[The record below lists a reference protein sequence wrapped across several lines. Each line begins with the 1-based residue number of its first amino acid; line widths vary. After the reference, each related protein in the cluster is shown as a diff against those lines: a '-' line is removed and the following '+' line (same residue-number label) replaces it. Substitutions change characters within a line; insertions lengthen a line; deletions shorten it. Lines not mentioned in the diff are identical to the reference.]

1 MSFSLSVFGYDFT
14 EFKMSES
21 IEHNILYAEIE
32 NDILNI
38 KAKNLLNKDIGLIEI
53 GGKQIEARNNNG
65 WFYFS
70 FPLNQIQK
78 GNYSVNIYVGNI
90 GDTQFW
96 TFLSRNFEIEYLSNW
111 IIKES
116 YFYGT
121 NKSVVENIR
130 NSFISMYP
138 VTSKIKQLSDT
149 IVKGSNDNY
158 EKLAKLY
165 DWVVSNIKYDK
176 QGYSLHENSYF
187 LPDDVIKEGK
197 AVCYGIAL
205 TYQALCHAQEIP
217 CITYTGVAY
226 DDSGQGESH
235 AWNEVYID
243 NQWLFVD
250 CTSDIRYEVLNNS
263 VNETPNGIINYEYF
277 LSDLNGI
284 SDGILYE
291 DGHTL
296 FNILS
301 TLDKDYIYSNWAKDE
316 LINSMYY
323 KIFEGDYKGDL
334 RRPITR
340 GEFCDLLVEYIVT
353 QLSNGDIFNLSNAEL
368 NEVINRGLSRVE
380 IPFISEY
387 DLMTS
392 EIMFCYVNG
401 IIKGKSSNY
410 FGVNDN
416 ITREEAA
423 TMLVR
428 TMTYLN
434 SVNKNFKYSNNKSI
448 RFADDNLVSN
458 WAKESV
464 SIVNDMG
471 IMNGI
476 GNNQFDAKGLYTI
489 EQTIATLNRM
499 YRYNYYVK

>member
-1 MSFSLSVFGYDFT
+1 M
-14 EFKMSES
+14 
-21 IEHNILYAEIE
+21 
-32 NDILNI
+32 
-38 KAKNLLNKDIGLIEI
+38 
-53 GGKQIEARNNNG
+53 
-65 WFYFS
+65 
-70 FPLNQIQK
+70 
-78 GNYSVNIYVGNI
+78 
-90 GDTQFW
+90 
-96 TFLSRNFEIEYLSNW
+96 
-111 IIKES
+111 
-116 YFYGT
+116 
-121 NKSVVENIR
+121 
-130 NSFISMYP
+130 
-138 VTSKIKQLSDT
+138 
-149 IVKGSNDNY
+149 
-158 EKLAKLY
+158 
-165 DWVVSNIKYDK
+165 
-176 QGYSLHENSYF
+176 
-187 LPDDVIKEGK
+187 
-197 AVCYGIAL
+197 
-205 TYQALCHAQEIP
+205 
-217 CITYTGVAY
+217 
-226 DDSGQGESH
+226 
-235 AWNEVYID
+235 
-243 NQWLFVD
+243 
-250 CTSDIRYEVLNNS
+250 
-263 VNETPNGIINYEYF
+263 
-277 LSDLNGI
+277 
-284 SDGILYE
+284 
-291 DGHTL
+291 

-301 TLDKDYIYSNWAKDE
+301 TLDKDYVYSNWAKDE

-368 NEVINRGLSRVE
+368 NEAINRGLSRVE

-434 SVNKNFKYSNNKSI
+434 SVNKNFKYSNNKTI
-448 RFADDNLVSN
+448 RFVDDNSVSS